1 MTPPLSCSDCQ
12 FALFADV
19 GYSNYTVE
27 GTEFYCTIGLH
38 PEDGFDR
45 FYGGDKRLLFAQECK
60 GFMDVAACVGK
71 AARRMTIYFLS
82 PGSPETQSGGT
93 RKIYDLCAI
102 LNNNGFESR
111 VLHYSTGDQQN
122 VKWKKEDVVVVPE
135 VFGIGMDQLIPRGV
149 RRVGFAQNPFLITR
163 WGVPDPVNGHPY
175 AAGNTPDLIAVLTES
190 ELTSQKVREQC
201 PDISVPIIR
210 THSSGNGRNGK
221 DAGFFYGLWPREK
234 RVIYFQYKH
243 EDVNKLVFDGLE
255 LPPGW
260 ELVCLT
266 GMSDAEVA
274 RQMRT
279 AAIFA
284 SANFEEGM
292 CAPTSE
298 ALISG
303 CVNVCWTG
311 EGPDEYLIGR
321 AVIARQ
327 DHIDELRSDIVST
340 AEAIDREPEYWA
352 DHTKEW
358 SEWFQWRYSRQNE
371 IDEIVGIFEGFG
383 CRRKMNA

>member
-1 MTPPLSCSDCQ
+1 
-12 FALFADV
+12 
-19 GYSNYTVE
+19 
-27 GTEFYCTIGLH
+27 
-38 PEDGFDR
+38 
-45 FYGGDKRLLFAQECK
+45 
-60 GFMDVAACVGK
+60 
-71 AARRMTIYFLS
+71 MTIYYLS

-93 RKIYDLCAI
+93 RKIYDHVAI
-102 LNNNGFESR
+102 LNNNGFDAR
-111 VLHYSTGDQQN
+111 VLHFSTGDQQN
-122 VKWKKEDVVVVPE
+122 VKWTNEDVVVVPE

-149 RRVGFAQNPFLITR
+149 RRVAFAQNPFLITR

-175 AAGNTPDLIAVLTES
+175 ADGNTPDLIAVMTES

-210 THSSGNGRNGK
+210 THSSGNGRNGE
-221 DAGFFYGLWPREK
+221 DAGFYYGDWPRAK

-255 LPPGW
+255 LPDGW

-266 GMSDAEVA
+266 GMSDEEVA
-274 RQMRT
+274 EQMRT

-298 ALISG
+298 AMISG

-311 EGPDEYLIGR
+311 EGPDEYLINR

-327 DHIDELRSDIVST
+327 DHVDELRSDIATT
-340 AEAIDREPEYWA
+340 AEAIDRDPGFWA
-352 DHTKEW
+352 DHTLEW
-358 SEWFQWRYSRQNE
+358 SDWFTSTYSRRRE
-371 IDEIVGIFEGFG
+371 IAELCRIFDSFG
-383 CRRKMNA
+383 CTRKDAAA